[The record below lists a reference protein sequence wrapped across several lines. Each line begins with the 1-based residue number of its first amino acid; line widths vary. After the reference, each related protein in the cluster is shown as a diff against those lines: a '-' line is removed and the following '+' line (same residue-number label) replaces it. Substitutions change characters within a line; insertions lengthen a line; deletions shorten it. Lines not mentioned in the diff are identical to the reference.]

1 MVSRTVID
9 RAAHPD
15 LLAGKDLA
23 EPNRAGAAVAGQE
36 KLGVRRDSDGEGGGQ
51 ATTAY
56 DALRVWVSQ
65 PRFSCGGT
73 VASVDTAND
82 LLYVNVTCGTDSL
95 PTPLTVA
102 VTPNTQLFE
111 AEDGCP
117 SAIDLGQI
125 VAGEQVRVS
134 GTIDDS
140 TGTPAYDAARVRV
153 SQPRFFCEGEVSQV
167 DTSNNVL
174 TIDVTCGSG
183 GLSGPLEVAV
193 TPDSQLYSFADF
205 ACDPIDLSQ
214 VNAGD
219 QVAVCGTIDASS
231 GTAVY
236 DAGVVFDCGAVALPA
251 PTSQPSSQSVTTSA
265 AKVGHSLKLHLR
277 VSDAMPGCS
286 TADVSVAVLN
296 AKGVKVA
303 SQTVSGVALSKTV
316 TVSLK
321 LRKGLVRGTYRVVT
335 KATDQAGNRQLHA
348 GTALLRVH

>member
-1 MVSRTVID
+1 
-9 RAAHPD
+9 
-15 LLAGKDLA
+15 
-23 EPNRAGAAVAGQE
+23 
-36 KLGVRRDSDGEGGGQ
+36 
-51 ATTAY
+51 
-56 DALRVWVSQ
+56 
-65 PRFSCGGT
+65 
-73 VASVDTAND
+73 
-82 LLYVNVTCGTDSL
+82 
-95 PTPLTVA
+95 
-102 VTPNTQLFE
+102 
-111 AEDGCP
+111 
-117 SAIDLGQI
+117 
-125 VAGEQVRVS
+125 
-134 GTIDDS
+134 
-140 TGTPAYDAARVRV
+140 
-153 SQPRFFCEGEVSQV
+153 
-167 DTSNNVL
+167 
-174 TIDVTCGSG
+174 
-183 GLSGPLEVAV
+183 
-193 TPDSQLYSFADF
+193 
-205 ACDPIDLSQ
+205 
-214 VNAGD
+214 
-219 QVAVCGTIDASS
+219 VAVCGTIDASS